1 MQICLKEVLKRE
13 LKARNESIHTV
24 ARACKIPSTT
34 LHEWM
39 QGRIKVLGDYL
50 GISIT
55 TLLFNVKDT
64 GVEGAILFSSTFVD
78 EDRKYRLIIEKLPK

>member
-1 MQICLKEVLKRE
+1 
-13 LKARNESIHTV
+13 
-24 ARACKIPSTT
+24 
-34 LHEWM
+34 M
-39 QGRIKVLGDYL
+39 QGRIPSGKNIHHLKVLGDYL